1 MNAKDLLKCPFCGGE
16 AGVHETSDGWIVSCS
31 SAQSELDGFT
41 HMSHGY
47 GETEAEAIAA
57 WNARHVEKCRLFK
70 RASFGF
76 LHGIELGIWECSECG
91 YDIEPKREWNYCPNC
106 GRKVL

>member
-47 GETEAEAIAA
+47 GETEAEAIEA
-57 WNARHVEKCRLFK
+57 WNT
-70 RASFGF
+70 RAEQETHDVSDQPLRFV
-76 LHGIELGIWECSECG
+76 CDACG
-91 YDIEPKREWNYCPNC
+91 CVSLEIVPNYCPCC
-106 GRKVL
+106 GRKVVER